1 MKTTNP
7 PGKGF
12 RQCVGIDVSKDK
24 FTACMCMQTPGDF
37 ASFTESIDFCNK
49 KTGFNQLVKWARREA
64 YKDYPILFLM
74 EPTGTYYE
82 DLANHLAKLQFTI
95 YIPQP
100 QRVRAFFESEGIKTK
115 TDAIDAWGLSLMGCA
130 KPNMRPW
137 TPPSPTYK
145 ELRQITRTN
154 VEFTKIQTMLL
165 NQKEA
170 LIHSY
175 DPSKEAL
182 KSIEAMLRSVGH
194 RIDCNNQYLR
204 QSVKNNPEIAEQVGY
219 IESIKGIGFLTA
231 VTIIAE
237 TDGFAHITNR
247 KQLASF
253 AGLDVVAKDS
263 GTITPKRK
271 ISKHGNSYLRRILYN
286 CTIMAAIHNPQM
298 RALYKRIAQ
307 AKPNKVARTAVMRK
321 LLLLAFTLCK
331 TKTNYDPEKMK

>member
-7 PGKGF
+7 PGHGF
-12 RQCVGIDVSKDK
+12 RQCVGIDVSKEK
-24 FTACMCMQTPGDF
+24 FTACMCMQTPGDS
-37 ASFTESIDFCNK
+37 ASFTEALDFSNK

-74 EPTGTYYE
+74 EPTGSYYE
-82 DLANHLAKLQFTI
+82 ELAHHLAKLQFNI

-115 TDAIDAWGLSLMGCA
+115 TDSIDARGLSLMGCA
-130 KPNMRPW
+130 KTGLRAW
-137 TPPSPTYK
+137 IPPCPIYK

-154 VEFTKIQTMLL
+154 VELTKIQTMLL

-170 LIHSY
+170 LTHSY
-175 DPSKEAL
+175 NPSKEAL
-182 KSIEAMLRSVGH
+182 KSIEAMIGSIRH
-194 RIDCNNQYLR
+194 RIECNNMYLR
-204 QSVKNNPEIAEQVGY
+204 QTVKDNPEIAEQVGY

-237 TDGFAHITNR
+237 TDGFAYITSR

-253 AGLDVVAKDS
+253 AGLDIVAKDS
-263 GTITPKRK
+263 GTITPKRR
-271 ISKHGNSYLRRILYN
+271 ISKRGNIYLRRILYT
-286 CTIMAAIHNPQM
+286 CTMVATIHNPQM
-298 RALYKRIAQ
+298 RVMYQRLGLT
-307 AKPNKVARTAVMRK
+307 KPNKVARTAVMRK

-331 TKTNYDPEKMK
+331 TKNYYDPEKMK